1 MKRRVKGG
9 KTCEKE
15 SLWADPKASVQDR
28 VEFWY
33 VNGSTLEADRK
44 EKDRRRRKRR
54 GREQDNE
61 ENSLWIQPKVTVD
74 DITEFW
80 YANRRMKEERTEDT

>member
-1 MKRRVKGG
+1 M
-9 KTCEKE
+9 
-15 SLWADPKASVQDR
+15 
-28 VEFWY
+28 
-33 VNGSTLEADRK
+33 
-44 EKDRRRRKRR
+44 RRRASGPTPKLRCRTEWSSGTSMDPRWRPTGRR
-54 GREQDNE
+54 RTGGGGRGEDGNRITE